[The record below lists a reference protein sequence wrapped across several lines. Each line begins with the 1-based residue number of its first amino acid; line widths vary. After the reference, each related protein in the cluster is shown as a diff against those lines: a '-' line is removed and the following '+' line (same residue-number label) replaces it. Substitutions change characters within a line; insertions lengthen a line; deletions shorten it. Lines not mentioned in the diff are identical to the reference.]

1 MTSPGTFVETFVS
14 KLEPRILWR
23 HFDRILAIP
32 RGSKS
37 EEGMRRYVR
46 EVAAANGLPAATDA
60 VGNVVVRKSASKGRE
75 SAAPL
80 VLQAHLDMVC
90 EKNSDVVFDF
100 TTDAIRPRREGDYL
114 HATGTTLGSDNGI
127 GVAAMLALIE
137 SRDLVHGPLELLFTI
152 DEETGLT
159 GAAGLDP
166 QSLGARR
173 LLNLDT
179 EEEGAIYVGCAGGA
193 GTDLAIPLETMFG
206 AEGFTALAVR
216 LTGFKGG
223 HSGVDIHLQ
232 RGNAIA
238 LLARALHAVFREF
251 QFEVS
256 RIEGGNMHNAIPR
269 EATAVVRVASGEAKR
284 FERALAAQVATIA
297 EELAGVEEGI
307 RVEVTAPA
315 PGAAKPLAA
324 IGPAEVWSDATALRV
339 LSLLVAL
346 PHGVLAMSRD
356 IPGLV
361 ETSTNLSKVRT
372 DGATL
377 RIHQSN
383 RSSVMSVLRATQQ
396 RIAAFADL
404 AGGEAMQSEGYPGWK
419 PDMASALLATLQK
432 VHAAT
437 FGTEPKIK
445 AIHAGLECGLIG
457 EKFPGMDMTSFGPQI
472 EFPHSPDERV
482 LIPSVE
488 RFWRL
493 LTATLAELAT

>member
-1 MTSPGTFVETFVS
+1 MATSRTFVDTFVS
-14 KLEPRILWR
+14 SLEPQILWR

-37 EEGMRRYVR
+37 EEGMRQYVR
-46 EVAAANGLPAATDA
+46 DVAAANGLAAATDA
-60 VGNVVVRKSASKGRE
+60 AGNVVVRKSASAGRE

-80 VLQAHLDMVC
+80 ALQSHLDMVC

-100 TTDAIRPRREGDYL
+100 TVDAIRPRREGDYL
-114 HATGTTLGSDNGI
+114 NATGTTLGSDNGI
-127 GVAAMLALIE
+127 GVAAMLALME

-166 QSLGARR
+166 RSLVARR

-206 AEGFTALAVR
+206 AEGLTAFTVR
-216 LTGFKGG
+216 LSGFKGG

-238 LLARALHAVFREF
+238 LLARALHALWREF
-251 QFEVS
+251 QFEVC

-269 EATAVVRVASGEAKR
+269 EASALVRVATGDVAR
-284 FERALAAQVATIA
+284 FESALDAQVATIA
-297 EELAGVEEGI
+297 AELTGVEEGI
-307 RVEVTAPA
+307 RVEV
-315 PGAAKPLAA
+315 AAADA
-324 IGPAEVWSDATALRV
+324 EASAAEVWSDASTANV

-361 ETSTNLSKVRT
+361 ETSTNLAKVRT
-372 DGATL
+372 EGVTL

-383 RSSVMSVLRATQQ
+383 RSSVMSSLRATQQ
-396 RIAAFADL
+396 RIAAFAEL
-404 AGGEAMQSEGYPGWK
+404 AGGEAIQSEGYPGWK
-419 PDMASALLATLQK
+419 PDMDSALLATLKK
-432 VHAAT
+432 VHAKT
-437 FGTEPKIK
+437 FGEEPKIE

-457 EKFPGMDMTSFGPQI
+457 ERFPGMDMSSFGPQI

-482 LIPSVE
+482 LIPSVG
-488 RFWRL
+488 RFWQL

>member
-1 MTSPGTFVETFVS
+1 MATSRTFVDTFVS
-14 KLEPRILWR
+14 SLEPQILWR

-37 EEGMRRYVR
+37 EEGMRQYVR
-46 EVAAANGLPAATDA
+46 DVAAANGLAAATDA
-60 VGNVVVRKSASKGRE
+60 AGNVVVRKSASRGRE

-80 VLQAHLDMVC
+80 ALQSHLDMVC

-100 TTDAIRPRREGDYL
+100 TVDAIRPRREGDYL
-114 HATGTTLGSDNGI
+114 NATGTTLGSDNGI
-127 GVAAMLALIE
+127 GVAAMLALME

-166 QSLGARR
+166 RSLVARR

-206 AEGFTALAVR
+206 AEGLTAFTVR
-216 LTGFKGG
+216 LSGFKGG

-238 LLARALHAVFREF
+238 LLARALHALWREF
-251 QFEVS
+251 QFEVC

-269 EATAVVRVASGEAKR
+269 EASALVRVATGDVAR
-284 FERALAAQVATIA
+284 FESALDAQVATIA
-297 EELAGVEEGI
+297 AELTGVEEGI
-307 RVEVTAPA
+307 RVEV
-315 PGAAKPLAA
+315 AAADA
-324 IGPAEVWSDATALRV
+324 EASAAEVWSDASTANV

-361 ETSTNLSKVRT
+361 ETSTNLAKVRT
-372 DGATL
+372 EGVTL

-383 RSSVMSVLRATQQ
+383 RSSVMSSLRATQQ
-396 RIAAFADL
+396 RIAAFAEL
-404 AGGEAMQSEGYPGWK
+404 AGGEATQSEGYPGWK
-419 PDMASALLATLQK
+419 PDMDSALLATLKK
-432 VHAAT
+432 VHAKT
-437 FGTEPKIK
+437 FGEEPKIE

-457 EKFPGMDMTSFGPQI
+457 ERFPGMDMSSFGPQI

-482 LIPSVE
+482 LIPSVG
-488 RFWRL
+488 RFWQL

>member
-1 MTSPGTFVETFVS
+1 MAFMSSSAPFAATFVS
-14 KLEPRILWR
+14 ALEPQILWR

-32 RGSKS
+32 RGSKN
-37 EEGMRRYVR
+37 EEGMRQYVR
-46 EVAAANGLPAATDA
+46 AIAAANGLTATADA
-60 VGNVVVRKSASKGRE
+60 TGNLVVRKPASAGRE
-75 SAAPL
+75 KAAP
-80 VLQAHLDMVC
+80 VALQSHLDMVC

-100 TTDAIRPRREGDYL
+100 AVDPIRPRQEGDYL
-114 HATGTTLGSDNGI
+114 YATGTTLGADNGI
-127 GVAAMLALIE
+127 GVAAMLALME
-137 SRDLVHGPLELLFTI
+137 ARDLVLPPLELLFTI

-179 EEEGAIYVGCAGGA
+179 EEENAVYVGCAGGA
-193 GTDLAIPLETMFG
+193 GTDLALPIETMFG
-206 AEGFTALAVR
+206 AEGRSDVAVR
-216 LTGFKGG
+216 LAGLKGG

-232 RGNAIA
+232 RGNAIS
-238 LLARALHAVFREF
+238 LLARALQALVREF
-251 QFEVS
+251 QFEIG

-269 EATAVVRVASGEAKR
+269 EATALVRVATGEAQR
-284 FERALAAQVATIA
+284 FTEALEAQVATIA

-307 RVEVTAPA
+307 RVEAVAQLPGA
-315 PGAAKPLAA
+315 PGSA
-324 IGPAEVWSDATALRV
+324 PAEVWSDATTVRLLA
-339 LSLLVAL
+339 LLVAL

-372 DGATL
+372 EGVTL

-383 RSSVMSVLRATQQ
+383 RSSVMSALRFTQQ
-396 RIAAFADL
+396 RIAAFAEL
-404 AGGEAMQSEGYPGWK
+404 AGGEATQSEGYPGWK
-419 PDMASALLATLQK
+419 PNLESPLLATVKK

-437 FGTEPKIK
+437 FGQEPNIK

-457 EKFPGMDMTSFGPQI
+457 EKFPGMDMSSFGPQI

-482 LIPSVE
+482 LVPSVG
-488 RFWRL
+488 RFWQL
-493 LTATLAELAT
+493 LVATLAELAA

>member
-1 MTSPGTFVETFVS
+1 MATSRTFVDTFVS
-14 KLEPRILWR
+14 SLEPQILWR

-37 EEGMRRYVR
+37 EEGMRQYVR
-46 EVAAANGLPAATDA
+46 DVAAANGLAAATDA
-60 VGNVVVRKSASKGRE
+60 AGNVVVRKSASRGRE

-80 VLQAHLDMVC
+80 ALQSHLDMVC

-100 TTDAIRPRREGDYL
+100 TVDAIRPRREGDYL
-114 HATGTTLGSDNGI
+114 NATGTTLGSDNGI
-127 GVAAMLALIE
+127 GVAAMLALME

-166 QSLGARR
+166 RSLVARR

-206 AEGFTALAVR
+206 AEGLTAFTVR
-216 LTGFKGG
+216 LSGFKGG

-238 LLARALHAVFREF
+238 LLARALHALWREF
-251 QFEVS
+251 QFEVC

-269 EATAVVRVASGEAKR
+269 EASALVRVATGDVAR
-284 FERALAAQVATIA
+284 FESALDAQVATIA
-297 EELAGVEEGI
+297 AELTGVEEGI
-307 RVEVTAPA
+307 RVEV
-315 PGAAKPLAA
+315 AAADA
-324 IGPAEVWSDATALRV
+324 EASAAEVWSDASTANV

-361 ETSTNLSKVRT
+361 ETSTNLAKVRT
-372 DGATL
+372 EGVTL

-383 RSSVMSVLRATQQ
+383 RSSVMSSLRATQQ
-396 RIAAFADL
+396 RIAAFAEL
-404 AGGEAMQSEGYPGWK
+404 AGGEAIQSEGYPGWK
-419 PDMASALLATLQK
+419 PDMDSALLATLKK
-432 VHAAT
+432 VHAKT
-437 FGTEPKIK
+437 FGEEPKIE

-457 EKFPGMDMTSFGPQI
+457 ERFPGMDMSSFGPQI

-482 LIPSVE
+482 LIPSVG
-488 RFWRL
+488 RFWQL

>member
-1 MTSPGTFVETFVS
+1 MATPRTFSETFVS
-14 KLEPRILWR
+14 SLEPRILWR

-37 EEGMRRYVR
+37 EEGMRQYVR
-46 EVAAANGLPAATDA
+46 DVATANGLVAATDA
-60 VGNVVVRKSASKGRE
+60 TGNVVVRKPASAGRE

-80 VLQAHLDMVC
+80 ALQAHLDMVC
-90 EKNSDVVFDF
+90 EKNSDVVFNF
-100 TTDAIRPRREGDYL
+100 TTDAIRPRRDGDYL
-114 HATGTTLGSDNGI
+114 NATGTTLGADNGI
-127 GVAAMLALIE
+127 GVAAMLAILE

-166 QSLGARR
+166 RSLVARR

-206 AEGFTALAVR
+206 AEGLTALTVR
-216 LTGFKGG
+216 LSGFKGG

-238 LLARALHAVFREF
+238 LLARSLHALWVEF

-269 EATAVVRVASGEAKR
+269 EASALVRVASGERAR
-284 FERALAAQVATIA
+284 FESALAGEVATIA
-297 EELAGVEEGI
+297 AELTGVEEGI
-307 RVEVTAPA
+307 RVEVQ
-315 PGAAKPLAA
+315 AADAA
-324 IGPAEVWSDATALRV
+324 ASAAAAWSDASTAAV
-339 LSLLVAL
+339 LALLVAL

-361 ETSTNLSKVRT
+361 ETSTNLAKVRT
-372 DGATL
+372 DGVTL
-377 RIHQSN
+377 RLHQSN
-383 RSSVMSVLRATQQ
+383 RSSVMSSLRATQQ
-396 RIAAFADL
+396 RIAAFAEL
-404 AGGEAMQSEGYPGWK
+404 AGGEAVQSEGYPGWK
-419 PDMASALLATLQK
+419 PNMDSALLATLRA
-432 VHAAT
+432 VHQRT
-437 FGTEPKIK
+437 FGKAAEIK

-457 EKFPGMDMTSFGPQI
+457 ERFPGMDMSSFGPQI

-482 LIPSVE
+482 LMPSVG
-488 RFWRL
+488 RFWQL